1 MKYELYALTFLLR
14 KVKIR
19 SARSKRSRSRTSS
32 RSPSKRRSGRG
43 RKVGSRKALRTKRK
57 LLELNKAAAQ
67 YKIKTEEYDNLLQRV
82 VQWFSLHLDEVW
94 KLICAIHSTDVEV
107 VTHDTFKAVL
117 ADFKAPFTSV
127 ELHLITMLLDPDSD
141 GCIQMKDLEAGVL
154 RLCQKEELSI
164 MQRAPSALI
173 RPPVLWVRIF
183 FRYLTYAQCSTLN
196 LHFSKDVPANTSTGV
211 LVEIIRQ
218 HCRLNSPSVNLFSH
232 KAALPKDAVPI
243 GVTLEELGILG
254 GQRLA
259 PEEFTLYYQ
268 PSAVFG
274 LRAPP
279 HTAASLTFSPLV
291 WLDEFAERPAAPTSG
306 SGEAKQEKQ
315 ATASD
320 DAAASAA
327 DPKQRSGPARDGEDD
342 ENEALA
348 ESLAEFLSVERT
360 ASRRIKN
367 RARLAA
373 LFEQTWATQEPSSGR
388 SVASSHN

>member
-1 MKYELYALTFLLR
+1 
-14 KVKIR
+14 
-19 SARSKRSRSRTSS
+19 
-32 RSPSKRRSGRG
+32 
-43 RKVGSRKALRTKRK
+43 
-57 LLELNKAAAQ
+57 
-67 YKIKTEEYDNLLQRV
+67 
-82 VQWFSLHLDEVW
+82 
-94 KLICAIHSTDVEV
+94 
-107 VTHDTFKAVL
+107 
-117 ADFKAPFTSV
+117 
-127 ELHLITMLLDPDSD
+127 MLLDPDSD

-154 RLCQKEELSI
+154 RLCQKEELNI

-173 RPPVLWVRIF
+173 RPPVLWVRVF

-196 LHFSKDVPANTSTGV
+196 LHFSKDVPANTTTDV

-218 HCRLNSPSVNLFSH
+218 YCRLNSPSVNLFSH

-291 WLDEFAERPAAPTSG
+291 WVDEFAEMPAPTSR
-306 SGEAKQEKQ
+306 EAKQEKP
-315 ATASD
+315 TASD
-320 DAAASAA
+320 ETAASEA
-327 DPKQRSGPARDGEDD
+327 DPKQRSGPVRDGED

-373 LFEQTWATQEPSSGR
+373 LFEQTWATQEPSSSR